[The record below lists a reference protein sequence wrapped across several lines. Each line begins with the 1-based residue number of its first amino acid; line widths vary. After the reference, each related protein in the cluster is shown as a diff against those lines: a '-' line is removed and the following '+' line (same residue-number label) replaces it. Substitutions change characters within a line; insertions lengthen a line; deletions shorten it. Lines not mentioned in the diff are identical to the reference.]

1 MTVGFSIMTSFEHQE
16 DVVAMMR
23 LLYEEDE
30 AASAVDYSQFPSSV
44 KHLVSSPS
52 AGEVILFSEGR
63 ALRGYSLLI
72 PYWSNEF
79 GGTLLFIDELFVMPG
94 FRDRGIGRSFFR
106 YLEQR
111 RPFEAVALALEVSP
125 QNSRG
130 TRLYESLGFV
140 RRRNHTLTRSSHWH
154 RLIPSAQGE
163 SNVPVL

>member
-1 MTVGFSIMTSFEHQE
+1 METVSFSIMTSFEHQE

-30 AASAVDYSQFPSSV
+30 AASVVDYSQIPSSV

-52 AGEVILFSEGR
+52 AGEVVLFRERS

-79 GGTLLFIDELFVMPG
+79 GGTLLFIDELFVVPG
-94 FRDRGIGRSFFR
+94 FRNRGIGHAFFR

-125 QNSRG
+125 QNSPG
-130 TRLYESLGFV
+130 NRLYASLGLV
-140 RRRNHTLTRSSHWH
+140 RRRSNTLTRPLHS
-154 RLIPSAQGE
+154 L
-163 SNVPVL
+163 